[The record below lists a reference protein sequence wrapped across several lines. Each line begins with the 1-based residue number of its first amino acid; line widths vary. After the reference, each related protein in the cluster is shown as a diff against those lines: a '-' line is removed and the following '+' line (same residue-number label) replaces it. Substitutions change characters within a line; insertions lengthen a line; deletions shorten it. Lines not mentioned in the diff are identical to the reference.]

1 MYKLLRKDIPLVK
14 PEAYADQYL
23 KDNNHDMSKIIQG
36 VCTPNNNKYI

>member
-1 MYKLLRKDIPLVK
+1 MCKLLRKDIPLVK

-36 VCTPNNNKYI
+36 VGPLNNNE